1 MRTIKVSA
9 LSKQLQALAD
19 QVGAKRFNKAK
30 ALMLNGLI
38 ITDEQGNVVS
48 PDNISYEIT
57 LTPEEVEKMSEDA
70 PADKPFDPA
79 IFAEEEEDEELKP
92 DLAKTVASEVRKALA
107 SNGTSPRKAVAP
119 SVSISSPRQKSRH
132 FKSAETAYRFGRWAM
147 ASLGRADSQIW
158 CKDHGVLVTKGQTEG
173 TNSAGGFLVP
183 DEFSADII
191 SLREE
196 YGVFRQNAAVKPMAG
211 DTLYQP
217 RRIGNLT
224 AYAAGEAQ
232 AGTESSQTFDRI
244 QLVAKKFI
252 VISTVSNELNE
263 DNAVSFGDDLAKEI
277 AYAFSNKED
286 DCGFNGTG
294 TSTYNGIVGASTAL
308 SVAAG
313 GVYTASGIVKAPSGE
328 TTMETLTL
336 ATMRKVI
343 GRLPAYADRGNA
355 KWYCHKYVA
364 NTVMER
370 IAEAAGGVTANEVR
384 DGSGQL
390 RFLGYPVVY
399 AQSMPKDID
408 TALPQILFGDLA
420 MAAYL
425 GDRRGLAVAFSDSAL
440 NAFEQDEV
448 AVRGTARFD
457 INNANYGS
465 SSEAGAVVG
474 VIAYS

>member
-1 MRTIKVSA
+1 MRKITVSD

-19 QVGAKRFNKAK
+19 QVGAKNFNRAK

-38 ITDEQGNVVS
+38 ITDESGNVIS

-57 LTPEEVEKMSEDA
+57 LTPEEVAKMSE
-70 PADKPFDPA
+70 PAS
-79 IFAEEEEDEELKP
+79 IVAEDDEELIEEEKY
-92 DLAKTVASEVRKALA
+92 DLAKAVAAEVRKALGEGETKA
-107 SNGTSPRKAVAP
+107 RKVVAP
-119 SVSISSPRQKSRH
+119 TVHISSPRQQPKH
-132 FKSAETAYRFGRWAM
+132 MKSAEAAYRFGRWAM
-147 ASLGRADSQIW
+147 ASLGRENSRTW
-158 CKDHGVLVTKGQTEG
+158 CKDNGIIVQKGQTEG

-183 DEFSADII
+183 DEFENEII
-191 SLREE
+191 TLRES
-196 YGVFRQNAAVKPMAG
+196 YGVFRANAAVKPMAG

-252 VISTVSNELNE
+252 VISTVSNELSE

-277 AYAFSNKED
+277 AYAFANKED

-294 TSTYNGIVGASTAL
+294 TSTYNGIVGASVAL
-308 SVAAG
+308 QVAASAS
-313 GVYTASGIVKAPSGE
+313 YTDSGIIQSSQ
-328 TTMETLTL
+328 TTIGAITLTD
-336 ATMRKVI
+336 MRSVV

-355 KWYCHKYVA
+355 KWYCHKFVA
-364 NTVMER
+364 NSVMER
-370 IAEAAGGVTANEVR
+370 IAESAGGVTANEVR
-384 DGSGQL
+384 DGAGQL

-399 AQSMPKDID
+399 AQAMPKVVS
-408 TALPQILFGDLA
+408 TTVPFILFGDLS

-425 GDRRGLAVAFSDSAL
+425 GDRRAMAVSFSDSAL

-465 SSEAGAVVG
+465 SSEAGAIVG
-474 VIAYS
+474 LITS